1 MKDFQDKFK
10 KLDSAITQIKVPTE
24 RILNK
29 DILSIIHLINED
41 KFELKLID
49 EIFNIVQSIF

>member
-1 MKDFQDKFK
+1 M
-10 KLDSAITQIKVPTE
+10 TQIKVPTE

-29 DILSIIHLINED
+29 DVLSIIQLINKD

-49 EIFNIVQSIF
+49 QIFNIV